1 MADTYAILG
10 FASDLYKPVVLYTSD
25 SATQANGCRNG
36 YTLWGDWGGYDC
48 LALYEV
54 GPCESPDTIHLYDMP
69 IDTIEK
75 EES

>member
-1 MADTYAILG
+1 MADTYVILG
-10 FASDLYKPVVLYTSD
+10 FASDLSKPVVLYTSD
-25 SATQANGCRNG
+25 SATQANDWRNG
-36 YTLWGDWGGYDC
+36 YTRWGDWGGYDT

-69 IDTIEK
+69 IDTLDR